1 MSADDGLA
9 DRTRLLVLWS
19 VPRARSTV
27 FFKMMAERGDFLAVH
42 EPFSNLA
49 EFGSVRIGGRALG
62 TQGAVLDALRD
73 AARRR
78 PVFVKDTTDER
89 YPDVL
94 ADERFLAADAR
105 HTFLIR
111 HPRETIASYRA
122 LNPDVRCHQ
131 IGFAA
136 LHEIFTAVRRA
147 TGRVPLVI
155 DSADLIADPA
165 GVVRG
170 YCQASFIDFRPA
182 ALNWPPGPRPEWQP
196 TQRWHVRASATRGF
210 ESTETDYD
218 LDVTSHSV
226 LGGYLRY
233 HLPFYEELRPHR
245 LIPDG

>member
-1 MSADDGLA
+1 MSADDGPA
-9 DRTRLLVLWS
+9 GPSRLLVLWS

-49 EFGSVRIGGRALG
+49 EFGCVRVDGRVLG
-62 TQGAVLDALRD
+62 TQGSVLAALRD
-73 AARRR
+73 AAGRR

-89 YPDVL
+89 YTDVL
-94 ADERFLAADAR
+94 ADERFLASDAR

-111 HPRETIASYRA
+111 HPRETIASYHA
-122 LNPDVRCHQ
+122 LNPDVSCHQ

-136 LHEIFTAVRRA
+136 LHEVFTAVCQA
-147 TGRVPLVI
+147 TGRTPLVI
-155 DSADLIADPA
+155 DSSDLVANPA

-170 YCQASFIDFRPA
+170 YCAANFIDFRPA
-182 ALNWPPGPRPEWQP
+182 ALNWRPGPRPEWRP
-196 TQRWHVRASATRGF
+196 TGRWHVRASTTGGF
-210 ESTETDYD
+210 EPTGTDYD
-218 LDVTSHSV
+218 LDVMSHPV
-226 LGGYLRY
+226 LGGYLRH